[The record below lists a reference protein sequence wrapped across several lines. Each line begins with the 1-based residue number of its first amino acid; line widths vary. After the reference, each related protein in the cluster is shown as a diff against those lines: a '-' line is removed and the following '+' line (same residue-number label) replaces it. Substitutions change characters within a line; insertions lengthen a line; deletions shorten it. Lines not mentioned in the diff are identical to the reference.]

1 MYTTNKMVNN
11 NGNVDE
17 NNPLVI
23 FDWNNNK
30 NFLLVISDRNN
41 DRIEKN
47 KKSIKILSIISLKTW
62 HVSNVD
68 ESFDRI
74 FNEDFKCFKTWQF
87 SISFH
92 FFIF

>member
-74 FNEDFKCFKTWQF
+74 FNEDFKCFKTRQF

>member
-11 NGNVDE
+11 NGNVGE

-41 DRIEKN
+41 DRIEK
-47 KKSIKILSIISLKTW
+47 K
-62 HVSNVD
+62 
-68 ESFDRI
+68 
-74 FNEDFKCFKTWQF
+74 
-87 SISFH
+87 
-92 FFIF
+92 

>member
-30 NFLLVISDRNN
+30 NFLLVISNRNN
-41 DRIEKN
+41 DRIEK
-47 KKSIKILSIISLKTW
+47 K
-62 HVSNVD
+62 
-68 ESFDRI
+68 
-74 FNEDFKCFKTWQF
+74 
-87 SISFH
+87 
-92 FFIF
+92 